1 MANGDDEDDIDDDI
15 AMVRVIVMIRREPG
29 TPSSQNLCS
38 SDLNKY
44 FLTNSAVGFN
54 MI

>member
-29 TPSSQNLCS
+29 TPSSQNLS
-38 SDLNKY
+38 PSDLNKY
-44 FLTNSAVGFN
+44 HIYNFTRSKYYR
-54 MI
+54 